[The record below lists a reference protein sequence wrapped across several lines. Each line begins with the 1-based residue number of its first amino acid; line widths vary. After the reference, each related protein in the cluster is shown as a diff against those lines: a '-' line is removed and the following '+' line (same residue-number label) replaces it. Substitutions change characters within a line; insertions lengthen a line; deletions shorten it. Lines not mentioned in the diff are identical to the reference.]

1 MPMDRRDGLK
11 PHQQLILDRA
21 ADPEDVLVRGY
32 VETFSRNDVN
42 ELKAV
47 VLDENRRESDRKGA
61 LERLNLWADQGSKFA
76 CAALQEMGI
85 GGRAVMSDRE
95 FEKALG
101 NMQLDDRSR
110 AKVRALGKSFF
121 QYTSSL

>member
-21 ADPEDVLVRGY
+21 ADTEDVLVRGY
-32 VETFSRNDVN
+32 VETFGRNDVN

-76 CAALQEMGI
+76 CAALQGRGI
-85 GGRAVMSDRE
+85 GGRGGMSYRE
-95 FEKALG
+95 CEISVG
-101 NMQLDDRSR
+101 YMS
-110 AKVRALGKSFF
+110 
-121 QYTSSL
+121 